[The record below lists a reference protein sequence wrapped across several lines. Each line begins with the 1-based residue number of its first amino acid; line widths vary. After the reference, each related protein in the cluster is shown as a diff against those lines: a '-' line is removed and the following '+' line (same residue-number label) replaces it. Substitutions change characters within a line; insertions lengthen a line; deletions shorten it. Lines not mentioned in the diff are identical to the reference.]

1 VAKKLVLKAIL
12 RGEDELSRPWG
23 VALKRAERQAGRSF
37 TRIERMGLRAQRGFL
52 RTGAAIG
59 KGYRLANR
67 GARAATGA
75 LGTFTKTLGGTAGAA
90 ALAVDQFGRYEMEVA
105 RLGNLL
111 PKGSDA
117 VGDFAGQI
125 KGLAVQFGTDPI
137 EAARAAYMSFS
148 GGVEASKASL
158 GSFLPVALKAAKA
171 GFTEPAIAVDALTS
185 VLNTYKDAGLDAA
198 AVSDKLFVTEAL
210 GKTDFGQIAAN
221 IGQVAAF
228 GRDMGLSFDEILAPM
243 AALTK
248 TGLSTS
254 AAFTQLE
261 SLLAGITA
269 PSGQAAAALK
279 QLEIPFG
286 PQAIKQAGGI
296 VPLLKRIQEVTGKV
310 GKGAIQQIFGR
321 KEAQKAAFTLTS
333 TGLADVIATLD
344 GLGNATGRTETNIE
358 NLQRTTGFRIQQM
371 KTGFKALVG
380 ELGGGIAEGLGLDK
394 IENIPEA
401 VDRAGKK
408 MRSGAQNFAAG
419 FLRAA
424 SGGKELSDIDWDRF
438 GQNAG
443 RVLGKLTKAAI
454 TFADGLVT
462 WGSKVVDLVGGI
474 AGFLTGDDEPAEA
487 AARAGAGVTAFGEGE
502 GVRAS
507 IFGER
512 MFDPETGEETTAM
525 AQGFGLLGGAPI
537 TRREREERRIIAG
550 GNVLLSPEQLQ
561 AEIAAREARQSA
573 ERRRTGAAGFMS
585 RPLSVPNVGGR
596 QFSALP
602 DYAFLAKQSG
612 LGGALS
618 PVGGK
623 GEIVIKNEVKIKGGA
638 ADVTQDV
645 KAKGAPSGTKLKV
658 APTGKR
664 KTGGA

>member
-1 VAKKLVLKAIL
+1 MAKKLVLKAIL

-210 GKTDFGQIAAN
+210 GKTDFGQIASN

-248 TGLSTS
+248 TGLTTS
-254 AAFTQLE
+254 EAFTQL
-261 SLLAGITA
+261 SSIITGVSA
-269 PSGQAAAALK
+269 PTAKAQKAFK
-279 QLEIPFG
+279 KFEIPFG

-296 VPLLKRIQEVTGKV
+296 VPLLQKIQEVTGKV
-310 GKGAIQQIFGR
+310 GKGAILEIFGR
-321 KEAQKAAFTLTS
+321 TEARKGAFTLTS
-333 TGLADVIATLD
+333 TGLTDVITTLD

-408 MRSGAQNFAAG
+408 MRSGARNFAAG

-424 SGGKELSDIDWDRF
+424 SGGKELSEIDWDKF

-443 RVLGKLTKAAI
+443 RVLGKLTKLALK
-454 TFADGLVT
+454 FANGLVK
-462 WGSKVVDLVGGI
+462 WGDKVVDLVGGI
-474 AGFLTGDDEPAEA
+474 WGFLTGEDEPAKAVE
-487 AARAGAGVTAFGEGE
+487 RTGVGVHAYGETGT
-502 GVRAS
+502 RQD
-507 IFGER
+507 IWGER
-512 MFDPETGEETTAM
+512 MFDPETGEETAPTS
-525 AQGFGLLGGAPI
+525 FGTLGRKPM
-537 TRREREERRIIAG
+537 TRREYQEKLMRDAG
-550 GNVLLSPEQLQ
+550 WEVVSPEQL
-561 AEIAAREARQSA
+561 EIDAREAA
-573 ERRRTGAAGFMS
+573 ERREARRQAEGL
-585 RPLSVPNVGGR
+585 RPFQGGPQSVIESNR
-596 QFSALP
+596 QFSTLP